1 MRTGRAARYAWGVL
15 AFNLAVVAWGAFVR
29 ASASGAGCGSH
40 WPLCNGV
47 IVPRAPR
54 IETIIEFAHRTS
66 SGLAAIAVF
75 ALALWVARATTAGH
89 PARRPAA
96 TAAALMVVE
105 ALLGAGLVLVHWVA
119 NNASVGRVVSL
130 GLHLINTFLLLAAL
144 ALTAWRLSGAP
155 GNAWRR
161 QGTDAALALAVLA
174 MTVAV
179 GLTGAITSL
188 GDTLYPSTSLSAGL
202 REDFS
207 GTTHFLVRLR
217 VIHPALA
224 LATGLAALLMAAA
237 LARRRASPATAR
249 LSVLVRSLVVVQI
262 IGGFVNLALLA
273 PIWMQLVHLV
283 IADLVWLS
291 LVLLTAAALAVPSA
305 PSLAQRPE

>member
-1 MRTGRAARYAWGVL
+1 ME
-15 AFNLAVVAWGAFVR
+15 
-29 ASASGAGCGSH
+29 
-40 WPLCNGV
+40 PL
-47 IVPRAPR
+47 
-54 IETIIEFAHRTS
+54 
-66 SGLAAIAVF
+66 
-75 ALALWVARATTAGH
+75 
-89 PARRPAA
+89 
-96 TAAALMVVE
+96 
-105 ALLGAGLVLVHWVA
+105 
-119 NNASVGRVVSL
+119 
-130 GLHLINTFLLLAAL
+130 LHF
-144 ALTAWRLSGAP
+144 
-155 GNAWRR
+155 
-161 QGTDAALALAVLA
+161 
-174 MTVAV
+174 
-179 GLTGAITSL
+179 
-188 GDTLYPSTSLSAGL
+188 
-202 REDFS
+202 